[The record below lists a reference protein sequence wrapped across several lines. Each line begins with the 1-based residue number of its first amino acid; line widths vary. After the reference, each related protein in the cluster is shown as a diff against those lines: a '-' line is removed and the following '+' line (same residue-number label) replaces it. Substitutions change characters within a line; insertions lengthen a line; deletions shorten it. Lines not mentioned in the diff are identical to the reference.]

1 MNQTNKCLL
10 NKTLNSSNYSR
21 PESEAHSKP
30 TQISMMKLFAKINY
44 SSCKKL
50 CLKFLTGI

>member
-44 SSCKKL
+44 SFCKKL
-50 CLKFLTGI
+50 HLKFLTGI